1 MFLAREWFS
10 NADNTFPLWLAIDID
25 PAGGYGDTICAHNL
39 AGVEIKPCPLGPAI
53 DIPSDMAD
61 STNLFSRS

>member
-1 MFLAREWFS
+1 M
-10 NADNTFPLWLAIDID
+10 DID

-39 AGVEIKPCPLGPAI
+39 AGVEINPCPLGPAI